1 MRLLKKARRASLALV
16 ALLFGVSVAAP
27 QALAYPIV
35 VRPLQAAESTSSTQA
50 RCFGFNHVND
60 SSIPQT
66 ISRLRIALIR
76 PVLTATP
83 YSLYDAGSFYAF
95 YAKESGVTTN
105 VTTNLNLLSTN
116 VSSGSGFDQG
126 WGLSHGTYVFF
137 LSPTAASC
145 GLVIGKN
152 VEILTDMD
160 VANGALLDP
169 QNHAPRFDV
178 VVVPFSEYVEASE
191 YLAYEDFVAGG
202 GTLVM
207 MAHSLEYPVTYNA
220 TTNMETLVYG
230 HGWAFNGRYAYRI
243 ACGSKTDASCPW
255 AKNNTDWVGS
265 NSCLASCSH
274 VYKYNGSTVNLGN
287 PFGRAMSNEFGN
299 KVFKSYALHEEDKV
313 TNMSGTSIVSVFV
326 NGSTPLIASYVHHF
340 RRGMVINFGVFGDDM
355 MPFDPS
361 AQYFMLLGMLLGR
374 GGQSATLISS
384 VTSSTSSGT
393 VLTSSMTTSA
403 SSAAVLTTRT
413 TITSTHAQTSTS
425 AVASSES
432 PRALPSTLV
441 ALGGLAAVVAAAGV
455 VVLRRRQA
463 KPGS

>member
-1 MRLLKKARRASLALV
+1 
-16 ALLFGVSVAAP
+16 
-27 QALAYPIV
+27 
-35 VRPLQAAESTSSTQA
+35 
-50 RCFGFNHVND
+50 
-60 SSIPQT
+60 
-66 ISRLRIALIR
+66 
-76 PVLTATP
+76 
-83 YSLYDAGSFYAF
+83 
-95 YAKESGVTTN
+95 
-105 VTTNLNLLSTN
+105 
-116 VSSGSGFDQG
+116 
-126 WGLSHGTYVFF
+126 
-137 LSPTAASC
+137 
-145 GLVIGKN
+145 
-152 VEILTDMD
+152 
-160 VANGALLDP
+160 
-169 QNHAPRFDV
+169 
-178 VVVPFSEYVEASE
+178 
-191 YLAYEDFVAGG
+191 
-202 GTLVM
+202 
-207 MAHSLEYPVTYNA
+207 
-220 TTNMETLVYG
+220 
-230 HGWAFNGRYAYRI
+230 
-243 ACGSKTDASCPW
+243 
-255 AKNNTDWVGS
+255 
-265 NSCLASCSH
+265 
-274 VYKYNGSTVNLGN
+274 
-287 PFGRAMSNEFGN
+287 MSNEFGN